1 MNVSDAHGELV
12 ALVTGAASGIGK
24 ATALLFAQRGHRVVA
39 VDRNAGGLQ
48 TTLAAAD
55 ALGGAASDSIAAC
68 TADILDPLALA
79 AAVDLAADR
88 FGGLDVLVA
97 AAAIGDCGRIDE
109 MKPQLWDLIIDVILK
124 GSSHCCRAAIPA
136 MRQRGG
142 GSIVLFGSILGRAGP
157 PGIGAYAAAKGG
169 IEALART
176 LAVDLAPD
184 RIRVNCIV
192 PGAVDTPMT
201 WSTIPP
207 EDHSKVAGFAREDI
221 PVGRMAQPVEIAR
234 CVYFLASDEASF
246 VNGTSLVADGGVLA
260 KLASR
265 I

>member
-1 MNVSDAHGELV
+1 VNDNGRQVV
-12 ALVTGAASGIGK
+12 TLVTGAASGIGK
-24 ATALLFAQRGHRVVA
+24 ATALLYADRGHRVVA
-39 VDRNAGGLQ
+39 VDRNAAGLHA
-48 TTLAAAD
+48 TAAE
-55 ALGGAASDSIAAC
+55 AASGSISAWP
-68 TADILDPLALA
+68 ADILDSAGLQAGVEHA
-79 AAVDLAADR
+79 QER

-109 MKPQLWDLIIDVILK
+109 MPQDLWNLVIDVALK
-124 GSSHCCRAAIPA
+124 GSSNCCRAVIPA
-136 MRQRGG
+136 MREGGG
-142 GSIVLFGSILGRAGP
+142 GSIVLFGSILGRAMP

-169 IEALART
+169 IEALTRT

-201 WSTIPP
+201 WSTIPVETQPQIP
-207 EDHSKVAGFAREDI
+207 EFARADI
-221 PVGRMAQPVEIAR
+221 PVGRIAQPVEIAR
-234 CVYFLASDEASF
+234 CVYFLASGEASF

>member
-1 MNVSDAHGELV
+1 VNDARSELV

-24 ATALLFAQRGHRVVA
+24 ATALLYAERGHRVVA
-39 VDRNAGGLQ
+39 VDRNADGLRA
-48 TTLAAAD
+48 TLAEAD
-55 ALGGAASDSIAAC
+55 TLGEGADGSIAAC
-68 TADILDPLALA
+68 PADILDPPALA

-97 AAAIGDCGRIDE
+97 AAAIGDCGRIDQ
-109 MKPQLWDLIIDVILK
+109 MQPQLWDLIIDVILK
-124 GSSHCCRAAIPA
+124 GSSHCCRAVIPA

-142 GSIVLFGSILGRAGP
+142 GSIVLFGSILGRAMP
-157 PGIGAYAAAKGG
+157 PGIGAY
-169 IEALART
+169 
-176 LAVDLAPD
+176 LAPD
-184 RIRVNCIV
+184 QIRVNCIV

-207 EDHSKVAGFAREDI
+207 EDHPKIAGFARDDI

-260 KLASR
+260 KLGSR

>member
-1 MNVSDAHGELV
+1 MNDRPGELV

-24 ATALLFAQRGHRVVA
+24 ATALLYTRRGHHVVA
-39 VDRNAGGLQ
+39 VDRNAAGLRDS
-48 TTLAAAD
+48 LAD
-55 ALGGAASDSIAAC
+55 APANSVVAFP
-68 TADILDPLALA
+68 ADILDPPALE
-79 AAVDLAADR
+79 AAVDLATDR

-97 AAAIGDCGRIDE
+97 AAAIGDCGPIDE
-109 MKPQLWDLIIDVILK
+109 MQRELWDLVIDVILK
-124 GSSHCCRAAIPA
+124 GSSNCCRAAIPA
-136 MRQRGG
+136 LRQRGG
-142 GSIVLFGSILGRAGP
+142 GSIVLFGSILGRVMP

-169 IEALART
+169 IEALTRT

-201 WSTIPP
+201 WSAIPP
-207 EDHSKVAGFAREDI
+207 ENHAEVAEFARADI
-221 PVGRMAQPVEIAR
+221 PAGRMAQPVEIAR

-246 VNGTSLVADGGVLA
+246 VTGTSLVADGGVLA

>member
-1 MNVSDAHGELV
+1 MNDARNELV

-39 VDRNAGGLQ
+39 VDRDDPGLRA
-48 TTLAAAD
+48 TLAKAP
-55 ALGGAASDSIAAC
+55 SDSIAIC
-68 TADILDPLALA
+68 QADILDPPALA
-79 AAVDLAADR
+79 AAVNLAADR

-109 MKPQLWDLIIDVILK
+109 MDPELWDLVIDVILK
-124 GSSHCCRAAIPA
+124 GSSRCCRAVIPA
-136 MRQRGG
+136 FRQRGG
-142 GSIVLFGSILGRAGP
+142 GSIILFGSILGRVMSPAV
-157 PGIGAYAAAKGG
+157 GAYAAAKGG
-169 IEALART
+169 IEALTRT

-207 EDHSKVAGFAREDI
+207 ADHAEVAEFARADI
-221 PVGRMAQPVEIAR
+221 PAGRMAQPVEIAR